1 LDIYLIFV
9 VVLLVLAVLDL
20 TVGVANDAVNFLS
33 SALGAKVA
41 SFRLIMIIAAVGVLV
56 GVLFSGG
63 MMEVARKSIFDP
75 TMFYMPE
82 LMVIFLA
89 VMFQDILLL
98 DTFNTFGLPTS
109 TTVSIVFGLFGSA
122 IAVSV
127 IKINQADQSMKMLSE
142 YINTDKVIE
151 IVSAILLSIVV
162 AFIVGSIVQYFTR
175 MLFTFDYQKK
185 FKKYGSLWGGAAITA
200 LSFFIILKGAKNA
213 TFIDPSVMIWI
224 KENLLLLIGLVFV
237 AWVIILQLLMW
248 FTRVNILKI
257 IVLLGTFS
265 LALAF
270 AANDLV
276 NFIGAPIAGLNAY
289 ELANQTSDPTG
300 TLMAAMAG
308 KIQANPF
315 LLLAA
320 GAIMVVTLY
329 VSRKAR
335 SVTKTAISLGRQTD
349 EGVERFES
357 NALARAI
364 VRMVITVFA
373 FLDIVTPESTKQ
385 FISKRFDRAKYK
397 PVTGYDGEIPAFD
410 LVRAA
415 VNLMVAA
422 MIISF
427 ATSQKWPLSTT
438 YVTFIVAM
446 ATALPDG
453 AWGRESAVYRVS
465 GVFTVIGGWFF
476 TALMAS
482 VVAFLIALCLYYLEV
497 YAIVFFLGLVAVAM
511 YRTAKIN
518 KKREADF
525 EEGEQVEQPTDDKTP
540 QTIIY
545 KVFKDV
551 AKYIGNVRE
560 IFDSTSNGIVKQ
572 DLDLLKKSRKRTKKV
587 NTQVNKL
594 ISEILK
600 LTKYTDEKQ
609 LDEGYIYAKAL
620 SSLNDIGDR
629 INFIVNENYNYT
641 DNNHHEF
648 LDVQVI
654 EYREA
659 FTNIKNLM
667 DRTVKMVKAAEYA
680 ELPQFKKDAEE
691 VNEIINRS
699 IKAQLKRIKKSSSNL
714 RRSRLYLNNM
724 ADSIS
729 IVNSL
734 VSVCKTCSDVK
745 EFVERDPD
753 NFNMKVSDIAKV
765 KEMDDGSK

>member
-1 LDIYLIFV
+1 MDIYLIFV
-9 VVLLVLAVLDL
+9 VVLLILAVLDL

-41 SFRLIMIIAAVGVLV
+41 NFKLIMIIAAAGVLV

-127 IKINQADQSMKMLSE
+127 IKINQADQSMKMLSD

-200 LSFFIILKGAKNA
+200 LSMFIILKGAKNA

-237 AWVIILQLLMW
+237 AWVIILQFLMW

-300 TLMAAMAG
+300 TLMVAMAG
-308 KIQANPF
+308 KIQANPYI
-315 LLLAA
+315 LLAA
-320 GAIMVVTLY
+320 GAIMVITLY
-329 VSRKAR
+329 MSRKAR
-335 SVTKTAISLGRQTD
+335 SVTKTAISLGRQSD

-364 VRMVITVFA
+364 VRMVIAVFG
-373 FLDIVTPESTKQ
+373 FFDKIMPDSLKK
-385 FISKRFDRAKYK
+385 FISGRFDKEKYK
-397 PVTGYDGEIPAFD
+397 PVRGYDGEIPAFD

-427 ATSQKWPLSTT
+427 ATMQKWPLSTT

-497 YAIVFFLGLVAVAM
+497 YAIAFFLILVVLAM

-525 EEGEQVEQPTDDKTP
+525 DESDQTEQPTDDKTP
-540 QTIIY
+540 RSIID
-545 KVFKDV
+545 KIFKDV
-551 AKYIGNVRE
+551 AKYVGTVQD
-560 IFDSTSNGIVKQ
+560 IFDNTTKGIVKQ

-587 NTQVNKL
+587 NNQVNKL

-609 LDEGYIYAKAL
+609 LEEGYIYAKAL
-620 SSLNDIGDR
+620 SSLNDISDR

-648 LDVQVI
+648 LDVQVM

-659 FTNIKNLM
+659 FKNIKNLM
-667 DRTVKMVKAAEYA
+667 ERAVKMVKTAEYN
-680 ELPQFKKDAEE
+680 ELDKFEKDAEE
-691 VNEIINRS
+691 VNEIVNRS
-699 IKAQLKRIKKSSSNL
+699 IKSQLKRIKKSSSNI

-734 VSVCKTCSDVK
+734 VSVCRTCNDVK

-753 NFNMKVSDIAKV
+753 NMNMKVSDIAKE
-765 KEMDDGSK
+765 KN